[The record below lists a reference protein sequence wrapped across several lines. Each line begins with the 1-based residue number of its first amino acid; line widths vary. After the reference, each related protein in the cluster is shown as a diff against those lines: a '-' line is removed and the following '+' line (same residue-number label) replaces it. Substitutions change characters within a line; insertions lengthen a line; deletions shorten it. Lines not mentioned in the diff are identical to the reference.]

1 MKNIKK
7 LVTFIVIIFFL
18 FQGTNILNAQYLNFS
33 IDQDTTYDSNYN
45 DKIQN
50 IVDMITKDLLL
61 EYMEKIV
68 SFGPRPTDT
77 YGCEKTAAYIADEF
91 KKEGL
96 QVQIQNWSKQRSFR
110 PKILLNSQNII
121 GLQPGKNEKASTI
134 IFNAHY
140 DSVKQSPG
148 ADDDGSGVV
157 AVMAAAYALSKFDF
171 YHNIEFITFS
181 GEEDGLLGS
190 SSYAQQAY
198 EQQKDI
204 LVELNADMI
213 ANANTDEGAKKL
225 RVYGTEDVLWI
236 VDLIDQMQQQYV
248 PDFTLDKRTTDE
260 EGRMASDYASF
271 VYRGYEAIA
280 FFESEWSL
288 NFHSARDTIE
298 NIDIDYLVN
307 NTKIIAATIARI
319 ADEQDIPPQIMIAS
333 PALGGLYF
341 DGRRVK
347 QIDELETTVINDI
360 WIWAEVLHGSRPI
373 ERVDFYYNNRLVYT
387 DYDYPY
393 KWHFNKISLR
403 SHRITAVVYDD
414 LGQSSS
420 DWRDIQFFNLLK
432 NN

>member
-341 DGRRVK
+341 DGRCVK
-347 QIDELETTVINDI
+347 KIDELETTVINDI

>member
-1 MKNIKK
+1 MKTIKK
-7 LVTFIVIIFFL
+7 LVTFIVIIIFL

-288 NFHSARDTIE
+288 NFHSARDTIG

-333 PALGGLYF
+333 PSLGGLYF